1 MLEWPKPTTTKAL
14 RGFLGLMRYY
24 KKFVPNYGKI
34 IVPLTDKL
42 KKDSFHWTLTTEL
55 AFDEPCQVM
64 AYITLLA

>member
-24 KKFVPNYGKI
+24 KKFVSNYGKI

-42 KKDSFHWTLTTEL
+42 KKDSFHWTLTT
-55 AFDEPCQVM
+55 
-64 AYITLLA
+64 